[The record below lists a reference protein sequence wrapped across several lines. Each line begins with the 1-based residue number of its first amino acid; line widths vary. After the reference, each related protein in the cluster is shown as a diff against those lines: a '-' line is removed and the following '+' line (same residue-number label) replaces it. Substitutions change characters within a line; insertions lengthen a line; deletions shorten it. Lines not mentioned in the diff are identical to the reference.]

1 MSELRGSRV
10 LLGPLEPILVAG
22 LRRVLGDDGMEVLGP
37 AAVPREVVS
46 QAGEQHPDVVVLDLN
61 GTDSRALAEEVR
73 RASPQSKVIL
83 WARDETLME
92 ILDPGSNSARLVIT
106 EAPDGLRAEM
116 VATGHQV
123 KE

>member
-1 MSELRGSRV
+1 M
-10 LLGPLEPILVAG
+10 LGRLEPILLAG
-22 LRRVLGDDGMEVLGP
+22 LRRVLADDGIEVIGH
-37 AAVPREVVS
+37 AEVPREIVS

-61 GTDSRALAEEVR
+61 STDSRALAEEVR
-73 RASPQSKVIL
+73 RASPHTKVIL

-92 ILDPGSNSARLVIT
+92 IFDPGSNSTRLVIT

-116 VATGHQV
+116 VATGHQM